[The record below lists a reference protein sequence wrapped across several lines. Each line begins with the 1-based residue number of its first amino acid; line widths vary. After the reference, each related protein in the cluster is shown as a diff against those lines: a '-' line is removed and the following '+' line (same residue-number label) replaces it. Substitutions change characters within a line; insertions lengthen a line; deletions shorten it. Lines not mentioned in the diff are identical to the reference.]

1 MNIVIVGDGKV
12 GYALTEQLSREGHDI
27 TVIDNDRETL
37 NESMEAL
44 DIIGI
49 KGNGATRS
57 IQEEAGVPDADL
69 LIAATSGDELNMI
82 CCLMAKH
89 LGCHNTIA
97 RIRNPE
103 YMQQIDMFK
112 EEFGLSMVINP
123 EHEAAREISRI
134 IKFPPATKVD
144 VFSKGQAEL
153 VEFKI
158 NADSPLVDKRIM
170 DLLHRKNMKILICAV
185 ERSGRAYIPNG
196 AFILRRGDSIYLAG
210 DSNDLVRFINSVS
223 PVTYKI
229 RSVMIVGGGRVCYY
243 LTQMLDNRRYE
254 IKIIEKDHRRCEELC
269 EWLPGVTVIHGDGS
283 DQELL
288 KSEGMT
294 EADAFIALTGMD
306 EENLI
311 MSMLAKKSGVPKVV
325 TKVNRFNYLDFV
337 DELGID
343 SVISPKMGTAVQIT
357 QYVRAMQNSFGSKV
371 DTLHKLVDGKAEALE
386 FTVGKNTRHLGKK
399 LQEIPFRKNLL
410 LGVIVRNRRVII
422 PGGQDVILQG
432 DNVVVITN
440 EGNYSDL
447 NDIFQN

>member
-44 DIIGI
+44 DIIGV

-112 EEFGLSMVINP
+112 EEFGLNMVINP
-123 EHEAAREISRI
+123 EQEAAREISRI
-134 IKFPPATKVD
+134 IKFPPATRVD
-144 VFSKGQAEL
+144 IFSKGQVEL

-158 NADSPLVDKRIM
+158 TNDSPLVDQRIM
-170 DLLHRKNMKILICAV
+170 DLLHRKNAKILICAV
-185 ERSGRAYIPNG
+185 ERNGQAYIPNG
-196 AFILRRGDSIYLAG
+196 AFILRRGDSIYLTG
-210 DSNDLVRFINSVS
+210 DSNDIVRFINSVS
-223 PVTYKI
+223 KNTYKI
-229 RSVMIVGGGRVCYY
+229 RSVMIVGGGRMCYY
-243 LTQMLDNRRYE
+243 LTRMLDHKRYE
-254 IKIIEKDHRRCEELC
+254 IKIIEKDQHRCEELC
-269 EWLPGVTVIHGDGS
+269 EWLPGVTIIHGDGS
-283 DQELL
+283 EQELL
-288 KSEGMT
+288 KAEGMMG
-294 EADAFIALTGMD
+294 ADAFIALTGMD

-337 DELGID
+337 DEMGIN
-343 SVISPKMGTAVQIT
+343 SVISPKMSTAVQIT
-357 QYVRAMQNSFGSKV
+357 QYVRAMQNSYGSKV

-386 FTVGKNTRHLGKK
+386 FTVGKTTRHLGVR
-399 LQEIPFRKNLL
+399 LQEIPFRKNIL

-440 EGNYSDL
+440 EGSYSDL
-447 NDIFQN
+447 NDIFED